1 MVRVVT
7 IACMN
12 IHSDHSRIIDQ
23 LGGTTKVA
31 ALCQVKSQA
40 VSRWRRDGIPQAR
53 LMYLQLI
60 APKAFTGKREAA

>member
-7 IACMN
+7 IAPMN
-12 IHSDHSRIIDQ
+12 IHSEHSRIIDQ

-31 ALCQVKSQA
+31 ALCRVKSQA

-53 LMYLQLI
+53 LMYLELI
-60 APKAFTGKREAA
+60 APKAFDVKAKAA